1 MAEDSVPPLPEIAPK
16 AAPISCVKRGSCL
29 PLLVS
34 LLALAAAL
42 SQPLWVA
49 RLYPDKTVA
58 SPESFEQV
66 TALESEI
73 NAVKASVA
81 ALPAPANTED
91 LRQKIDRLQ
100 GDLATLAERLAVL
113 ETHAVPAVTPAQL
126 TDLQNR
132 MDQLAAQQGKASQD
146 STAENVFA
154 SAALQLVA
162 AWQGGLPF
170 DAPWLALVAAA
181 GTVSPDLA
189 VTLDDVT
196 PLLLPWRTQG
206 LPRLSQLETG
216 FAEAADAALVAS
228 QPVGESW
235 WEQSLT
241 HIKGL
246 VVIRRTDAAV
256 PADEISVEAT
266 LAHAQSRLQAGDL
279 SAAIDLVAS
288 LTGAPA
294 EVMAKWLEGARAR
307 LRADVL
313 ATILSAQVAA
323 QLTPATAPEALP

>member
-1 MAEDSVPPLPEIAPK
+1 MAEDSVPPLPEVAPK
-16 AAPISCVKRGSCL
+16 TAPISCVKRGSCL

-34 LLALAAAL
+34 LLALVAAL

-49 RLYPDKTVA
+49 RLYPDKTVVSA
-58 SPESFEQV
+58 ESSEQV
-66 TALESEI
+66 MALQSEI
-73 NAVKASVA
+73 NMVKASVA

-91 LRQKIDRLQ
+91 LRQKIDGLQ
-100 GDLATLAERLAVL
+100 RDLAALAGRLAVL
-113 ETHAVPAVTPAQL
+113 ETHAVPAVTPTQL
-126 TDLQNR
+126 TELQNR
-132 MDQLAAQQGKASQD
+132 MDQLVVQQGKASQD
-146 STAENVFA
+146 STAEKVFA

-181 GTVSPDLA
+181 ETASPDLV
-189 VTLDDVT
+189 VTLNDVA
-196 PLLLPWRTQG
+196 PVLLPWRTQG

-216 FAEAADAALVAS
+216 FSEAAKAALVAS

-235 WEQSLT
+235 WQQSLN
-241 HIKGL
+241 HLKGL

-266 LAHAQSRLQAGDL
+266 LARAQSRWQAGDL
-279 SAAIDLVAS
+279 AAAIDLVAS

-307 LRADVL
+307 LRADGL
-313 ATILSAQVAA
+313 AATLSAQVAA

>member
-100 GDLATLAERLAVL
+100 SDLATLAERLAVL

>member
-1 MAEDSVPPLPEIAPK
+1 MAEDSVPPLPEVAPK
-16 AAPISCVKRGSCL
+16 AAPVACVKRGSCL

-42 SQPLWVA
+42 SQPLWDA
-49 RLYPDKTVA
+49 RLYPDKTVVSA
-58 SPESFEQV
+58 ESSEQV
-66 TALESEI
+66 MALQSEI

-91 LRQKIDRLQ
+91 LRQKIDGLQ
-100 GDLATLAERLAVL
+100 RDLAALAGRLAVL
-113 ETHAVPAVTPAQL
+113 ETHDVPAVTPTQL
-126 TDLQNR
+126 TELQNR

-146 STAENVFA
+146 STAEKVFA

-181 GTVSPDLA
+181 ETASPDLV
-189 VTLDDVT
+189 VTLNDVA
-196 PLLLPWRTQG
+196 PVLLPWRMQG

-216 FAEAADAALVAS
+216 FAEAAKTALVAS

-235 WEQSLT
+235 WEQSLN
-241 HIKGL
+241 HLKGL
-246 VVIRRTDAAV
+246 VVIRRTDAVV
-256 PADEISVEAT
+256 PMDEISVEAT
-266 LAHAQSRLQAGDL
+266 LARAQSRLQAGDL
-279 SAAIDLVAS
+279 AAAIDLVAS

-294 EVMAKWLEGARAR
+294 EVLAKWLEGARAR
-307 LRADVL
+307 LRADGL
-313 ATILSAQVAA
+313 AATLSAQVAA
-323 QLTPATAPEALP
+323 RLTPATAPEALP

>member
-73 NAVKASVA
+73 HAVKASVA

>member
-1 MAEDSVPPLPEIAPK
+1 MAEDTVPPSDVAPK
-16 AAPISCVKRGSCL
+16 AAAVSCVKRGSCL

-34 LLALAAAL
+34 LLALTAVL

-49 RLYPDKTVA
+49 RLYPEKTVA
-58 SPESFEQV
+58 SPESSEQV

-81 ALPAPANTED
+81 ALPAPTNTEE
-91 LRQKIDRLQ
+91 LSRKIDRLQ
-100 GDLATLAERLAVL
+100 SDLAALAERLAVL
-113 ETHAVPAVTPAQL
+113 ETHAVPAVTPTQL

-146 STAENVFA
+146 STAEKVFA

-189 VTLDDVT
+189 VTLDDVA
-196 PLLLPWRTQG
+196 PLMLPWRTQG

-216 FAEAADAALVAS
+216 FAEAAKAALVAS

-235 WEQSLT
+235 WQQSLN
-241 HIKGL
+241 HLKGL
-246 VVIRRTDAAV
+246 VVVRRTDAAV
-256 PADEISVEAT
+256 PMDEISVEAT
-266 LAHAQSRLQAGDL
+266 LARAQSRLQAGDL
-279 SAAIDLVAS
+279 AAAIDLVAS

-313 ATILSAQVAA
+313 AIILSAQVAA